1 MLFFREECIIL
12 DFTLSNRAIKLLKD
26 GNLITISKIRGIFN
40 HIIRYETGDDF
51 LDDILRNLSVNY
63 KEEIS
68 RFKNHNSDVESEEV
82 GNIGNII
89 AGNIRRVGKNYYYQS
104 KPLLRYLRETLLDDR
119 DIICSIYNDIIG
131 KRKLFSNEQECLK
144 SEIRKLILPSNTY
157 FTEIYEEIKNE
168 LETNAF
174 DKIFSHIILIA
185 LYQNSIGEL
194 YRELYQKNYTE
205 FTENL
210 EFIEYINN
218 EFKEIEKNSELNDS
232 DKYKFAVI
240 LLHGLNNGNCIPEK
254 NSGNLKKA
262 YNLLTAIREPRYKAY
277 ANNIIAKMYYRGI
290 VPEKKQSYKEAFEL
304 FKSSIDY
311 SREAKYQYAFMLSI
325 GSGCEKNV
333 EEAKKIY
340 QECIDEN
347 AVDIS
352 LVERLVSL
360 YLSTVYN
367 EEERQKAIK
376 LLEEHS
382 KHNIKLRYQLALL
395 YKNSSRPN
403 DHYKAINCFKDIIKD
418 APNTKVASD
427 ACYELATIFFNPPNG
442 NETEKDFNKSADYL
456 ETSIKLKHA
465 YANYI
470 LGFMIQYGLVNPKKY
485 KPTEYYFK
493 NAIIGGHF
501 LSYSEL
507 TIVYLQNK
515 KIDDAYRAALSGSE
529 NEILNCKF
537 LLGNLYLLGTGTEVD
552 IEEALKYYRESFK
565 QGIHEADFIIK
576 IIENYKKSQNL

>member
-1 MLFFREECIIL
+1 M

-26 GNLITISKIRGIFN
+26 GKLITISKIKGVFS
-40 HIIRYETGDDF
+40 HIKRYKIGED
-51 LDDILRNLSVNY
+51 LLSDILSALDCDYIEKISVFKTRNSNA
-63 KEEIS
+63 
-68 RFKNHNSDVESEEV
+68 ESEEV
-82 GNIGNII
+82 GSIGNII
-89 AGNIRRVGKNYYYQS
+89 AGNIRRDGRNYYYQS
-104 KPLLRYLRETLLDDR
+104 KPLLKYLREILLDDR
-119 DIICSIYNDIIG
+119 DIICSIYHDIISKRIN
-131 KRKLFSNEQECLK
+131 KRKLSPNEQECLK
-144 SEIRKLILPSNTY
+144 SEIRELILPSNIY

-174 DKIFSHIILIA
+174 DKIFSHLTLIA

-194 YRELYQKNYTE
+194 YRELYQKDYTE
-205 FTENL
+205 FTGNL

-218 EFKEIEKNSELNDS
+218 EFKEIEKNSKLNDA

-254 NSGNLKKA
+254 SSENLKKA
-262 YNLLTAIREPRYKAY
+262 YNLLTAIREPEYKAH

-304 FKSSIDY
+304 FKSSIEY
-311 SREAKYQYAFMLSI
+311 SRDSKYQYAFMLSI

-367 EEERQKAIK
+367 EDERQKAIK

-382 KHNIKLRYQLALL
+382 KHNIKLKYQLALL
-395 YKNSSRPN
+395 YKNSSKSN
-403 DHYKAINCFKDIIKD
+403 DHYKAINYFKDIIRD

-442 NETEKDFNKSADYL
+442 NETEKDFNKAADYL

-470 LGFMIQYGLVNPKKY
+470 LGFLIQYGLINPKKY
-485 KPTEYYFK
+485 KSIEYYFK
-493 NAIIGGHF
+493 NAIKGGHF
-501 LSYSEL
+501 LSYFEL

-515 KIDDAYRAALSGSE
+515 KMDDAYKSALSGSE
-529 NEILNCKF
+529 KEILNCKF
-537 LLGNLYLLGTGTEVD
+537 LLGNLYFLGTGTEVD
-552 IEEALKYYRESFK
+552 IKEALKYYKKSLN
-565 QGIHEADFIIK
+565 QGIYEASFLID
-576 IIENYKKSQNL
+576 IIEKYQESQKL